1 VTLGDRGN
9 PILFSCCLENLWL
22 FRKWVA
28 PVSIK
33 QDRVVG
39 VFLLG
44 FALWYALV
52 TRSFNVPF
60 QADPIGPKAF
70 PVMLA
75 ITMAVVSVFLIIKP
89 EPGQDRA
96 HTFSTW
102 LRLLATFGCFILYAV
117 TLLYLGFIT
126 ATTLSITLLTQV
138 FRGPLLKAFI
148 ASLLFSVALY
158 GLFDMT
164 LEVSLPTGRLWGGR

>member
-1 VTLGDRGN
+1 M
-9 PILFSCCLENLWL
+9 
-22 FRKWVA
+22 
-28 PVSIK
+28 SIK

-39 VFLLG
+39 VLLLG

-89 EPGQDRA
+89 EPGQGWA
-96 HTFSTW
+96 HAPSTW
-102 LRLLATFGCFILYAV
+102 LRLLAAFGCFILYAV
-117 TLLYLGFIT
+117 TLLYLGFIA

-158 GLFDMT
+158 GLFDMA